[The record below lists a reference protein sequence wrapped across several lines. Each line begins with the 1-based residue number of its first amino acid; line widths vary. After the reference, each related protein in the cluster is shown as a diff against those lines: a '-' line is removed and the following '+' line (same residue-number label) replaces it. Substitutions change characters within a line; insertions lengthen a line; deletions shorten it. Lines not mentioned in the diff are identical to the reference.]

1 MSKVLSVENGNYIV
15 KVESGK
21 NIILDTSRGVTN
33 SNNDLVGEVIING
46 GLLVKGTTTSV
57 NSQNTNIADNII
69 VLNKYIEDPDNPN
82 QDLPNG
88 IVDISG
94 ESGIEIDRGS
104 FPDARFVFDED
115 ILWNNNTTSDSGT
128 FTFKLDGMTEPLPIY
143 VGGIKTANKLLIDSP
158 SAISV
163 QLIADYE
170 QKINWYENGVVVENN
185 GTTFVDPDHIPN
197 CQAMADY
204 VTYAFTNIGTG
215 AVIEAFDTKFRVT
228 DFEADG
234 NDSRAEAIIDGAI
247 QFTVFG
253 SRIETPGVKIW
264 NDSVI
269 QPTNLDTDLILK
281 SNGQSSVVV
290 DDILEL
296 TKTPHDNDPKIDP
309 EFPSNG
315 IKIYS
320 KDSDSGG
327 TGLYF
332 ANENEIHDE
341 FISKNRSIV
350 YSMIF

>member
-82 QDLPNG
+82 QALPDG
-88 IVDISG
+88 IVDISR

-104 FPDARFVFDED
+104 LSDARFVFDDD
-115 ILWNNNTTSDSGT
+115 ILWNNNTNSSRGT

-143 VGGIKTANKLLIDSP
+143 VGGIKTAGKFLIDSP

-170 QKINWYENGVVVENN
+170 QKINWYEDGIVVENN

-215 AVIEAFDTKFRVT
+215 AVIEAFDTKFIVS
-228 DFEADG
+228 DFEASGSESRADAVIDG
-234 NDSRAEAIIDGAI
+234 NT
-247 QFTVFG
+247 QFTVFS
-253 SRIETPGVKIW
+253 SRIETPGIKLW
-264 NDSVI
+264 NDSTI
-269 QPTNLDTDLILK
+269 QPRDLDTNLTLK
-281 SNGQSSVVV
+281 APGQSSVVV

-296 TKTPHDNDPKIDP
+296 TKTPHESDPKIDP

-315 IKIYS
+315 IKIYT
-320 KDSDSGG
+320 KASDSGG

-332 ANENEIHDE
+332 ANENEIIDE